1 MKKGLLIID
10 RGSKMKEVQDELFDT
25 CLKLKAKTDYHYIGY
40 CFLEVL
46 PPFIGDGIKKCI
58 ENDVDSITVVPYF
71 LYPGMKL
78 KDAVSQTAKFSK
90 NPDVR
95 VVITRP
101 LSYQPVISRIVLDR
115 LNAIMDQRKS
125 HVQNDDFSILLIG
138 HGSSDRR
145 ARDAFLYTIDSLKK
159 LFKNVN
165 YCFLEL
171 ELPNIEEGIVNCLSS
186 NPESIFVIPYFL
198 HKGIHIQ
205 KDILIEIDKAL
216 EKYDF
221 KNLYI
226 SDHIGVDPL
235 IIDLIID
242 LSKEAEN
249 RSGLFK
255 Y

>member
-10 RGSKMKEVQDELFDT
+10 RGSKMKEVQQELFDT
-25 CLKLKAKTDYHYIGY
+25 CSKIKAKTDYYYVDY

-58 ENDVDSITVVPYF
+58 ENGVDSITVVPYF

-90 NPDVR
+90 NPDTK
-95 VVITRP
+95 VVITKP
-101 LSYQPVISRIVLDR
+101 LSYQPVISKIVLDR
-115 LNAIMDQRKS
+115 LNFVMNQKKGYSRNNNS
-125 HVQNDDFSILLIG
+125 SILLIG

-145 ARDAFLYTIDSLKK
+145 ARDAFLYTIDYLKT

-171 ELPNIEEGIVNCLSS
+171 EYPDIEEGIAHCISS
-186 NPESIFVIPYFL
+186 NPDSIFVIPYFL

-205 KDILIEIDKAL
+205 KDIIIEIDKAL
-216 EKYDF
+216 KKYNF

-235 IIDLIID
+235 IIDLIIN
-242 LSKEAEN
+242 LSKEAEIH
-249 RSGLFK
+249 SGLFK
-255 Y
+255 H